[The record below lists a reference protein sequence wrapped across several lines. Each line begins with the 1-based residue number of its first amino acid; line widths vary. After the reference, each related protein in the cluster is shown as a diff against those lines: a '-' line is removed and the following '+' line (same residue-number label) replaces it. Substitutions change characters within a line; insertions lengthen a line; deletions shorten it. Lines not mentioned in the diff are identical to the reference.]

1 MSHPLVWPGKY
12 FFYAI
17 GNTSAV
23 CLSRDLPPDEP
34 GNLLL
39 LGCGDPRNVLF
50 TIFCEPPSFG
60 RKLDFTCC
68 DIDPAILARNV
79 LLFTM
84 IADKHSNSTIWNI
97 FFHFYVD
104 KDTHSTLIEHC
115 KKLIGLSDT
124 LKNWN
129 SSIYG
134 PHIKMCTEYTLA
146 EIRRHWSLYVELENL
161 PSTRIKAIR
170 NAFTN
175 QYKATMFGSA
185 LSTARSSGPLLIKA
199 AHVMSDQIKNYWKT
213 GTTFTNSKE
222 LAAATLLNPTFVYS
236 LAGERFS
243 VHYGTDPM
251 TPFHLAALFGN
262 TRGPVSMVDVVKAAK
277 AEFNDWC
284 SAYSVSLS
292 SSSRPTIR
300 FIVGDVTRVCR
311 ALQGFALTGTL
322 KMGLPVAQW
331 KTQLINLNG
340 DEYLSGG
347 APTSFN
353 VIDTSNLDDHV
364 GLLNVL
370 VASIPLLSP
379 SSSSVLYAESLL
391 FHGLDGTKEFA
402 EHLYADLTAVGLLL
416 GLCPVD
422 YLSGFTTRSNTHEVT
437 LYRQLTKEKRDVPQ
451 YHQVTTWKAPASGD
465 TIAAPH
471 IANIQPPVFDP
482 RQLGT
487 LLYDIYHELFEQED
501 AMHFWRLNQGNLAK
515 AVGSSNLVHYIRESF
530 VLLLR
535 LVRDRLS
542 VSEETW
548 LEIMDRFFDLEHADQ
563 TLPMDTLNYQD
574 LCGLLY
580 RHGVFTMP
588 IYHMKASKLG
598 RVSHWDTV
606 TPIVRIVLVI
616 PREKLAV
623 LEHSTDEIGTP
634 PLQADVIGNW
644 CQNTFTAIH
653 VAFGRAISMGTKAN
667 PRVVFEEDTKGW
679 SGTSSLVVSFTMPT
693 MLLTDKEPPENLNVD
708 LTVRSTPATLTLINK
723 LGIRLTVFS
732 AKLMD
737 ESLVHVL
744 PEYPL
749 PSKKPQ
755 ASPSPP
761 APAIKGLLSQIGEL
775 SAAVVELD
783 EQCELVA
790 SLTCRVSVSD
800 IESKRLFQS
809 GAAPQVAQVSPCVM
823 RITLGSREQDV
834 IFPFPVSGSANKL
847 RLARKSLYIEVVV
860 PASRTLKPDGMKIN
874 PFPVIDAGGIFNSW
888 SIHRINLPRL
898 PVLDIKGPK
907 IGQWLNPHVGSMLSS
922 RERSNRKKHRSDA
935 LMFVKDTLHA
945 IFVGY
950 AGIQS
955 EPPRRLFALQDE
967 ATNNCDTI
975 FFISELRY
983 DLASHTVIC
992 DGYVLPLTRALLI
1005 KIEKPFAKLVF
1016 EGNMGNVPVFEG
1028 EMQTW
1033 KQLIPAFVE
1042 RCRSWSHGENC
1053 EYKAQGKI
1061 PLTEDMEKNPLCSCG
1076 RGKDVEGMN
1085 KVNMWKPLAPYV
1097 TRIALSPLFAVS
1109 YLETVGRDPEAYRCF
1124 VCRGKGKPKLKM
1136 CTVCKKVRYC
1146 SSECQKKDWK
1156 VHKLRCKA

>member
-1 MSHPLVWPGKY
+1 MSHPLIWPGKY

-23 CLSRDLPPDEP
+23 RLSRDLPPEEP

-84 IADKHSNSTIWNI
+84 VADKHPNSTIWNI
-97 FFHFYVD
+97 FFHFCID

-115 KKLIGLSDT
+115 NKLIGLSDT

-134 PHIKMCTEYTLA
+134 PHIKMCTDYTLA
-146 EIRRHWSLYVELENL
+146 EIRRHWSLYVEMENL
-161 PSTRIKAIR
+161 PNARIKVIR
-170 NAFTN
+170 DAFTN
-175 QYKATMFGSA
+175 QYKTTKIGTA
-185 LSTARSSGPLLIKA
+185 LSSARSAGPLLIKA
-199 AHVMSDQIKNYWKT
+199 ANAMSDQFRNYWKT

-262 TRGPVSMVDVVKAAK
+262 TRGSTSVADVVKAAK

-292 SSSRPTIR
+292 SSSRPIIR
-300 FIVGDVTRVCR
+300 FIVGDVNLVCR
-311 ALQGFALTGTL
+311 ALRGFALTGTL
-322 KMGLPVAQW
+322 KTGLPVAQW
-331 KTQLINLNG
+331 KTQLIHLSG

-347 APTSFN
+347 APASFN

-379 SSSSVLYAESLL
+379 SPSSVLYAESLL
-391 FHGLDGTKEFA
+391 FHRLDGTKEFA

-422 YLSGFTTRSNTHEVT
+422 YLSGFTTRSNTHEMIV
-437 LYRQLTKEKRDVPQ
+437 YQQLTKEKQNVPQ
-451 YHQVTTWKAPASGD
+451 YHQVTTWKAPVSGD
-465 TIAAPH
+465 TIASPY
-471 IANIQPPVFDP
+471 ITNIQPPVFDS

-501 AMHFWRLNQGNLAK
+501 AMHFWRLNQGNLLN
-515 AVGSSNLVHYIRESF
+515 AVRSSNIVHYIRESF

-535 LVRDRLS
+535 LVRDRLA

-548 LEIMDRFFDLEHADQ
+548 MEIMDRFFDLEDADQ
-563 TLPMDTLNYQD
+563 TLRMDTLNYQD

-580 RHGVFTMP
+580 RHGVFTFP
-588 IYHMKASKLG
+588 IYRMKLAKLG
-598 RVSHWDTV
+598 RLSHWETV
-606 TPIVRIVLVI
+606 TPIARIVLVI
-616 PREKLAV
+616 PRENLAV
-623 LEHSTDEIGTP
+623 LEHSTEEIGTP
-634 PLQADVIGNW
+634 PLQADVTGSW

-693 MLLTDKEPPENLNVD
+693 RLLTDIEPPENLNVC
-708 LTVRSTPATLTLINK
+708 LTIRSTPATVILMSK
-723 LGIRLTVFS
+723 LGMKLTIFS

-935 LMFVKDTLHA
+935 LMF
-945 IFVGY
+945 G
-950 AGIQS
+950 G
-955 EPPRRLFALQDE
+955 PPRRLFALRDE

-992 DGYVLPLTRALLI
+992 DGYVLPLTHELLI

-1016 EGNMGNVPVFEG
+1016 EGNMGNVRVFEG

-1109 YLETVGRDPEAYRCF
+1109 YLETVGRDPAAYRCF

-1146 SSECQKKDWK
+1146 SSGCQKKDWK
-1156 VHKLRCKA
+1156 IHKLRCKA